1 MGLIENLGKPRC
13 GILCWFEQGYKSS
26 NRCGHCMHETMQF
39 KWPSITF
46 DPSAD
51 VFLTC
56 IPLPFMLG
64 KNIILLIFVHLSTVV
79 LGTSSDTGVIKPGW
93 LENPLFIDDFLI
105 KTSI

>member
-1 MGLIENLGKPRC
+1 MEYCVGLNKGTRAAIDVAIACMKPYN
-13 GILCWFEQGYKSS
+13 FS
-26 NRCGHCMHETMQF
+26 
-39 KWPSITF
+39 PSVTF